1 MRRKCPRV
9 GDVVRSETLP
19 ACGVGYVVASEG
31 IHLWVRFMDGIMTH
45 SGSPAFYLRRDSVE
59 VLSHANSS

>member
-9 GDVVRSETLP
+9 GDVVKSETLP

-31 IHLWVRFMDGIMTH
+31 IHLWVRFMGRDDHFGRD
-45 SGSPAFYLRRDSVE
+45 AFYVRRDSVE
-59 VLSHANSS
+59 VLSYANPS